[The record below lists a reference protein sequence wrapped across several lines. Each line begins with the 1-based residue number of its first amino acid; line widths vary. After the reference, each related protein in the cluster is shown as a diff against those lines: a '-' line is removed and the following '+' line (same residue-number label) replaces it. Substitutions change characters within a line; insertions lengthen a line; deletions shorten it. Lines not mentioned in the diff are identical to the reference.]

1 MSKFA
6 IVDAKSATQRI
17 PVSIALSGGAGSGK
31 TWSALMIATELA
43 DGGKVGMVDTEN
55 GRGLEYRD
63 FYDYRYLMLDA
74 PYSPDRYE
82 EAIQDLIEDGC
93 TAIVV
98 DSGSHAWE
106 QEGGI
111 LESVNEFCQE
121 KAERN
126 RKSPE
131 TYNAQAW
138 AKFRPIHRHMIHFA
152 SRNSVPTVWC
162 FRARE
167 KTKVE
172 RVNGKI
178 EFIPQGWQ
186 PITSDLASFE
196 VSLFAML
203 QPPLEE
209 NCQPG
214 TVMRCKVTKSLEGI
228 VKPGQRITKQMAKAI
243 ADYAKLKSSKPQKP
257 TQAPSASDKPPEH
270 TDTENGSPRSEGAAV
285 AEQLG
290 IQHDPPEWVEDD
302 PDQLELTDEE
312 AVARAKHICE
322 QAKRTETMDKINDL
336 SSMAVDLKGRVPA
349 DNYTFMVGLIQKR
362 ADQIHAASK
371 AA

>member
-82 EAIQDLIEDGC
+82 DAIQDLIEDGC

-257 TQAPSASDKPPEH
+257 AQAPSATSAPSGH
-270 TDTENGSPRSEGAAV
+270 TDTENGATGSEGAAV

-290 IQHDPPEWVEDD
+290 IRHDPPEWVEDD
-302 PDQLELTDEE
+302 PDELQLTDEE
-312 AVARAKHICE
+312 AIDRARHLFGQIGK
-322 QAKRTETMDKINDL
+322 TFTMQKIADL
-336 SSMAVDLKGRVPA
+336 DSMIMDLKPRIPA
-349 DNYTFMVGLIQKR
+349 DTFTKLATQLQKR
-362 ADQIHAASK
+362 SGQIKAEEK